1 LIPPI
6 ALGVKVAEC
15 LAQMISAM
23 ASTIATSSDE
33 NAAISGFTRERYDL
47 NRNGQRWLGRAKA
60 AREGLAVLNSSAAE
74 P

>member
-15 LAQMISAM
+15 FAQMISAM
-23 ASTIATSSDE
+23 ASTIAISSDE
-33 NAAISGFTRERYDL
+33 NAAISGFTRETYDL
-47 NRNGQRWLGRAKA
+47 NPNGQRWLDRAKA
-60 AREGLAVLNSSAAE
+60 AREGLAVLISSAAE